1 MKAPLPALRSLPLRP
16 ASRRPGAML
25 FELMISGVLLG
36 VVLSSVIPTLG
47 WIARERQLSRR
58 RQAALLEVGN
68 LMERVTLL
76 DWEELTSDRA
86 AKFELSETLQRE
98 LPDARLT
105 IRVTDDAEAHA
116 RQVLIELRW
125 ETTADR
131 PAPPVR
137 LAAWVHQREPIHGD
151 KN

>member
-1 MKAPLPALRSLPLRP
+1 
-16 ASRRPGAML
+16 ML
-25 FELMISGVLLG
+25 FELVISGALLG
-36 VVLSSVIPTLG
+36 VVVTSVIPTLG
-47 WIARERQLSRR
+47 WIARERKFSRE

-68 LMERVTLL
+68 LMEQVTLL
-76 DWEELTSDRA
+76 NWDELTSDRA
-86 AKFELSETLQRE
+86 LGFELSKTIQRE

-105 IRVTDDAEAHA
+105 IRVTDETDASA

-125 ETTADR
+125 EPAAGR

-137 LAAWVHQREPIHGD
+137 LAAWMYEHGVFQGD